1 MQDADAHFV
10 ANAATGKVI
19 ARGGKI
25 LFDEVRIVTTRQP
38 GPEVERSPRRGYFS
52 VVSAE
57 PMPPLIGARLRIS
70 CAPGSN
76 VLVEVTEM
84 SGSKVHFRRLHG

>member
-1 MQDADAHFV
+1 MHDADARFV

-25 LFDEVRIVTTRQP
+25 LFDEVRIVAIPQT
-38 GPEVERSPRRGYFS
+38 GPDGERSPTRGYFS

-57 PMPPLIGARLRIS
+57 PMPPLVGARLRIS
-70 CAPGSN
+70 SAPGSN
-76 VLVEVTEM
+76 LLVEVTEM
-84 SGSKVHFRRLHG
+84 SGSRVHFRRLHG